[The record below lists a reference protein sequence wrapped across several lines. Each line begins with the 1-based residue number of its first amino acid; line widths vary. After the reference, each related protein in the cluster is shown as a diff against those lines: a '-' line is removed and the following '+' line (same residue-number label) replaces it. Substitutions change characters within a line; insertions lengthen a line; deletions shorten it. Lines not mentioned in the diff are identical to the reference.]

1 LRRLARRYLRRE
13 HAGHTLQT
21 TALINEVF
29 LRLVDGHSINWQD
42 RAHFFAVSARLMRRT
57 LVDHA
62 RRQHAGKRGGH
73 AITVSFDETAVV
85 SQQRSAELI
94 AIDEALTRLAVR
106 DARKSEIV
114 ELRFFGG
121 LTVDETAEV
130 LKISPRTVKREWS
143 LARAWLYC
151 ALTDD
156 EAPEA

>member
-1 LRRLARRYLRRE
+1 MADPCLTASTWSLYGGSATTSTSSPLPSDVTR
-13 HAGHTLQT
+13 LQT

-29 LRLVDGHSINWQD
+29 LRLVDGHGINWQD

-94 AIDEALTRLAVR
+94 AIDEALT
-106 DARKSEIV
+106 
-114 ELRFFGG
+114 
-121 LTVDETAEV
+121 TT
-130 LKISPRTVKREWS
+130 
-143 LARAWLYC
+143 
-151 ALTDD
+151 
-156 EAPEA
+156 PEAFSVLPRGKRHRAPGSRPGREKIR